1 MDRTMKSRVDERS
14 QGYDAPAGR
23 SAWVRR
29 VIVGGLGTAG
39 ATVALA
45 AFAAGAFANA
55 PNPTGATATV
65 SDPNAQGQV
74 TVTVSGTWSWEAP
87 ASPTPQTD
95 CDGRYGV
102 GWNVDWWGINTAGN
116 AIPGLSYPAVASSG
130 NTILTNGAGQ
140 PTMTTDSTASPVTTL
155 VAKSGTVFHAS
166 KTLNGFQTPL
176 CTNGHPVGSFSTTAT
191 YPNAAAVPS
200 KICVNFY
207 DLHGSPGKPK
217 LDDFFSTANDNS
229 IRTNSFDPA
238 TVGGNCFVTVP
249 QHPSIGVDKT
259 NNADG
264 VGGFSDSETAPA
276 LSTNVPF
283 KVVISNT
290 STVAVTIDSVKDAVP
305 TGSNAGNVACLDG
318 NNQNVVGKQLNP
330 KGSAGDSVTCFF
342 TINNYLASNGIA
354 VDGQL
359 EDDVIVAVHS
369 SNGNQGSGHDTS
381 TVNAPAG
388 QSNVTVVKD
397 GPPTGDLDGNG
408 TYTITATNNGNKT
421 SVAQD
426 ITDTLPD
433 GEQFVAAGSSN
444 ACSATNATTVTCSL
458 GALAPGGKQTF
469 TVVIKYTKT
478 GDLKDCATVAG
489 QPVPSCV
496 TTKVD
501 EPKVTVKK
509 TGPATGDLNGNGT
522 YKIVATNNGG
532 ADSKATTFTDTLP
545 TGETFVSFTG
555 PANMN
560 CSAAGQVVTC
570 DLGPLAKNGG
580 SATYNITVKYTK
592 SGDLEDCATI
602 AGQPVPSCVTTHVGE
617 PKVTV
622 KKTGPAKGDLD
633 GNGTYTIVA
642 TNNGDGPSDA
652 TTFTDTLPS
661 GETFVSFTGPANM
674 NCSAAGQVVTCDL
687 GPLAKNGGSATYT
700 VTVKYTK
707 SGDLQDCATIAG
719 QPVPSC
725 VTTHVGE
732 PNVTVK
738 KTGPAIGLLND
749 TGTYQI
755 VATNNGDGPSKATT
769 FTDTLPDGESFV
781 AAGSSNACSAVGQL
795 VTCNLTALDAKGGL
809 HDSASFT
816 IVVKYS
822 KTGNLTD
829 CATINGQ
836 PVPSCVTTTV
846 QQPKLQV
853 IKTGPATGTLN
864 GNGTYQIVAVNNGD
878 AASTA
883 TTFTDT
889 LPAGESFV
897 SSTGP
902 GNCSANGQVVT
913 CQLGPLAANGGSAT
927 YTVTVT
933 YTKTGNLTDCA
944 TIGGQPVP
952 SCVTTHIPGPPV
964 LTVVKTNDADGDGVF
979 HDSETAA
986 NPGDAV
992 TFKVVITNNSTEP
1005 IALDTIKD
1013 AFSATELAECPN
1025 LISVVLDSGDSVSC
1039 TFTVDN
1045 YAPAAGSSL
1054 TDTVTVTG
1062 HQVPGGTPVTG
1073 SDTSVVKTRN
1083 PQTPGPD
1090 LAIVKNA
1097 DQEKV
1102 KSGDTLTYTLTVS
1115 NVGDGPTTGSVLV
1128 TDTVPDGLD
1137 LVSVDGGALWD
1148 CSADDGVHIVCS
1160 YEGGVLNPGDV
1171 APVITVITT
1180 VNDDAVGSVINTG
1193 VVSTP
1198 GDTNPLNDRSTV
1210 KTPVTK
1216 VLPEKIVKPET
1227 PEVLPF
1233 TGDRTGQ
1240 MLPVGLLAVMVGL
1253 LLLAVARRRRTN

>member
-1 MDRTMKSRVDERS
+1 MKSRGLS
-14 QGYDAPAGR
+14 SSDAAAGR

-29 VIVGGLGTAG
+29 VVVGGLGTAG
-39 ATVALA
+39 ATLALA

-55 PNPTGATATV
+55 PNPVSASATM
-65 SDPNAQGQV
+65 SDPINQAGAV
-74 TVTVSGTWSWEAP
+74 NVTVSGSWSWEAP
-87 ASPTPQTD
+87 YSPSPQTN
-95 CDGRYGV
+95 CDGRYGA
-102 GWNVDWWGINTAGN
+102 GWSVDWWGINKAPT
-116 AIPGLSYPAVASSG
+116 AIPGLSFQSAATSG
-130 NTILTNGAGQ
+130 GNIATQAGQ
-140 PTMTTDSTASPVTTL
+140 PFLTPTTASLPATTL
-155 VAKSGTVFHAS
+155 TSKSGTTFHS
-166 KTLNGFQTPL
+166 SQTINGWVTPL
-176 CTNGHPVGSFSTTAT
+176 CSQTGSPHGTFTSTAT
-191 YPNAAAVPS
+191 YPSAASVPD

-207 DLHGSPGKPK
+207 DLHGSPGKPQ
-217 LDDFFSTANDNS
+217 LDDFFSTNGDNS
-229 IRTNSFDPA
+229 IKTNAFDPA
-238 TVGGNCFVTVP
+238 TVGGNCFVVVP
-249 QHPSIGVDKT
+249 QHPSVGVDKT

-264 VGGFSDSETAPA
+264 ANGFSDSETAPA

-305 TGSNAGNVACLDG
+305 TGSNAGNVTCLDG
-318 NNQNVVGKQLNP
+318 NNQNVVNKQLAP
-330 KGSAGDSVTCFF
+330 KGSPGDSVTCFF

-381 TVNAPAG
+381 TVKAPAG
-388 QSNVTVVKD
+388 QSNIEVTKD
-397 GPPTGDLDGNG
+397 GPPTGDLNGNG
-408 TYTITATNNGNKT
+408 TYTITAKNTGNKT
-421 SVAQD
+421 SAAQAV
-426 ITDTLPD
+426 TDDLPD
-433 GEQFVAAGSSN
+433 GEVFVTAGSSN
-444 ACSATNATTVTCSL
+444 ACSATAGGDVSCNL
-458 GALAPGGKQTF
+458 GALAPGASQTF
-469 TVVIKYTKT
+469 TVVVKYTKT
-478 GDLKDCATVAG
+478 GDLKDCASVAG
-489 QPVPSCV
+489 QLVPACV

-501 EPKVTVKK
+501 EPDVSVKK

-545 TGETFVSFTG
+545 NGETFVSFTAPG
-555 PANMN
+555 AAN
-560 CSAAGQVVTC
+560 CAAVGQVITC

-592 SGDLEDCATI
+592 SGDLTDCATI
-602 AGQPVPSCVTTHVGE
+602 DGQ
-617 PKVTV
+617 K
-622 KKTGPAKGDLD
+622 
-633 GNGTYTIVA
+633 
-642 TNNGDGPSDA
+642 
-652 TTFTDTLPS
+652 
-661 GETFVSFTGPANM
+661 
-674 NCSAAGQVVTCDL
+674 
-687 GPLAKNGGSATYT
+687 
-700 VTVKYTK
+700 
-707 SGDLQDCATIAG
+707 
-719 QPVPSC
+719 VPSC

-749 TGTYQI
+749 TGSYTI
-755 VATNNGDGPSKATT
+755 VATNNGDAASKATT

-816 IVVKYS
+816 VVVKYT
-822 KTGNLTD
+822 KTGDLTD

-846 QQPKLQV
+846 KQPKLQV

-878 AASTA
+878 ADSTA

-889 LPAGESFV
+889 LPAGETFV

-913 CQLGPLAANGGSAT
+913 CQLGPLAKNGGSAT

-944 TIGGQPVP
+944 TIDGQPVP
-952 SCVTTHIPGPPV
+952 SCVTTHIPSPPV

-979 HDSETAA
+979 HDTETAA
-986 NPGDAV
+986 NAGDAV
-992 TFKVVITNNSTEP
+992 TFKVVITNNSTDP
-1005 IALDTIKD
+1005 IALDTITD
-1013 AFSATELAECPN
+1013 AFSATTLAECPS
-1025 LISVVLDSGDSVSC
+1025 LISVVLDAGDSVSC
-1039 TFTVDN
+1039 TFTIDN

-1054 TDTVTVTG
+1054 TDTVTVGG

-1073 SDTSVVKTRN
+1073 SDTSTVKTRN

-1097 DQEKV
+1097 DQVKV

-1115 NVGDGPTTGSVLV
+1115 NVGDGPTTGTTTV

-1137 LVSVDGGALWD
+1137 LVSVSAGGGWD
-1148 CSADDGVHIVCS
+1148 CSTSGRSITCTYAGT
-1160 YEGGVLNPGDV
+1160 V
-1171 APVITVITT
+1171 APGQILPDITVVTT
-1180 VNDDAVGSVINTG
+1180 VNDTAVGSVVNTG
-1193 VVSTP
+1193 VVDTP

-1240 MLPVGLLAVMVGL
+1240 MLPVGLMAVMVGL
-1253 LLLAVARRRRTN
+1253 LLLAVARRRRTD